1 MESVRLYSLLS
12 GFSRALGLVCKKL
25 TEHNLRV
32 AYLAQVLAGHCGL
45 DHQERKYLL
54 IASMLHEIGTIPL
67 KDALTNFVFEKEDYC
82 VAGWVFCRTAKLP
95 EDVCNM
101 VLLRKTP
108 WKELTP
114 QEDNAISANCIY
126 FADAVDAEMLA
137 HPEVEFHHLA
147 AAMLEKVYNF
157 SSIWSDAF
165 VALSLAWHHIYI
177 AVFLCYSYYFWKLYF
192 HSHAFVGFIEVYSV
206 FSWV

>member
-67 KDALTNFVFEKEDYC
+67 KDGLANFVFEKEVFAIPIDDHTRHDFSHTAILAKHLKSQFITPKYNC
-82 VAGWVFCRTAKLP
+82 LKATNIVKYAGKDLEFRQKNPRHFKLINISNQMTILCDDLITTGATIKQAKKALEKKNNEVLFSLTLADAKL
-95 EDVCNM
+95 
-101 VLLRKTP
+101 
-108 WKELTP
+108 
-114 QEDNAISANCIY
+114 
-126 FADAVDAEMLA
+126 
-137 HPEVEFHHLA
+137 
-147 AAMLEKVYNF
+147 
-157 SSIWSDAF
+157 
-165 VALSLAWHHIYI
+165 
-177 AVFLCYSYYFWKLYF
+177 
-192 HSHAFVGFIEVYSV
+192 
-206 FSWV
+206 

>member
-67 KDALTNFVFEKEDYC
+67 KDGLANFVFEKEDYC

-108 WKELTP
+108 WNELNP
-114 QEDNAISANCIY
+114 QEDNAIAANCIY
-126 FADAVDAEMLA
+126 FADAVDAEMLT

-147 AAMLEKVYNF
+147 SAMLEKVDNF
-157 SSIWSDAF
+157 SSIWADAF
-165 VALSLAWHHIYI
+165 AKTGRKQNHYCCISII
-177 AVFLCYSYYFWKLYF
+177 PGDECVF
-192 HSHAFVGFIEVYSV
+192 EQ
-206 FSWV
+206 